1 MKLEVLVSTMNRED
15 LSLVNKMNIKSDV
28 LIVNQSPTSDYD
40 FEIKKEFNIRMLSFK
55 EKGLSKS
62 RNRALQNAQG
72 DICLI
77 ADDDV
82 RYHDDYV
89 DKVINAHTEYAD
101 YDIIV
106 FAVPTTNID
115 REKKYYTRVKRMGY
129 VRSLKIASFEIS
141 FKRKSIIDN
150 KILFNEEFGAGSGQY
165 SMGEENIF
173 IYQCLKKGLKIL
185 YLPIEIGLVTH
196 EESTWFF
203 GYNQKYFIDKG
214 ACYAAMSPKYAYLIA
229 WQFGLRKYLNY
240 KKEVNFID
248 AIINM
253 QKGIRGYNSKRGFN

>member
-1 MKLEVLVSTMNRED
+1 MKLEVLVSTMNKED
-15 LSLVNKMNIKSDV
+15 LSLVNEMNIKSDV
-28 LIVNQSPTSDYD
+28 LIINQSPVVVKDL
-40 FEIKKEFNIRMLSFK
+40 EVKKKFNARMLSFN

-62 RNRALQNAQG
+62 RNQALQNAQG

-89 DKVINAHTEYAD
+89 DKVINAHKEYVD

-106 FAVPTTNID
+106 FAVPTTNTD
-115 REKKYYTRVKRMGY
+115 REKKYYRSKKRMGY

-141 FKRKSIIDN
+141 FKRTSIIDN
-150 KILFNEEFGAGSGQY
+150 NIKFNEEFGAGSGQY

-203 GYNQKYFIDKG
+203 GYNEKYFMDKG
-214 ACYAAMSPKYAYLIA
+214 ACYAAMSPKFAHLIA
-229 WQFGLRKYLNY
+229 LQFAVRKYFIYKKSVTLRKACGKMFTGIKGYLR
-240 KKEVNFID
+240 K
-248 AIINM
+248 
-253 QKGIRGYNSKRGFN
+253 S